1 MMLSTV
7 LSKRTALRYLS
18 TKAVES
24 VDVLIVG
31 GGVVG
36 LGMAA
41 SLQRTLPHLQVRVL
55 EVGQAPSSASK
66 DSLVPHPRSYALSPA
81 SLQFLQLTDDDSSQE
96 QPQQQQ
102 QQQQQDL
109 GFYQRMQV
117 WEARQPAFLNFGI
130 EDLTSSSSS
139 SSSKSCLG
147 AVVEDSFLIQTL
159 SSRLAPDTIQ
169 YEATV
174 IDWQLPSH
182 TSQGL
187 AQVTLNTGT
196 RVQCQLLVAADGANS
211 PLRKRLGIAS
221 RVHEYGETALTCTVE
236 IDDDDSSGMQ
246 HCAFQRFVGNEGI
259 LALLPTRSNRHAI
272 VVWST
277 RPEQVEHWKKVPLAQ
292 LMEYWNQLLQ
302 QGPQRLDPLF
312 PRTDIP
318 VLSNIQYGAEKV
330 WEMIQYGSTLASVT
344 HRAAQQSFL
353 LPPLLLQTASPL
365 LSFPLQ
371 LRQVARYTAPRVAL
385 VGDAA
390 HTVHP
395 MAGQGLNLGLQDL
408 QCLLKHLQ
416 KADDAGMDLATF
428 IENGYEQSR
437 QQQVLATVQG
447 IHALH
452 QLFRSQSTILQHL
465 KTFGMNVVQTV
476 PPVRSLLV
484 QAACGGLGR

>member
-1 MMLSTV
+1 MLSAT
-7 LSKRTALRYLS
+7 LLRKTAHSQTLRYLS
-18 TKAVES
+18 TKES

-41 SLQRTLPHLQVRVL
+41 ALQRTLPHLQVRVL
-55 EVGQAPSSASK
+55 EAAAPPSSPPLSA
-66 DSLVPHPRSYALSPA
+66 VPHPRSYALSPA
-81 SLQFLQLTDDDSSQE
+81 SLQFLQLTDS
-96 QPQQQQ
+96 PQNS
-102 QQQQQDL
+102 L
-109 GFYQRMQV
+109 GYYQRMQV

-130 EDLTSSSSS
+130 EDLSSSTEE
-139 SSSKSCLG
+139 CLG
-147 AVVEDSFLIQTL
+147 AVAEDSFLVQTL
-159 SSRLAPDTIQ
+159 TSRLAPDTIH
-169 YEATV
+169 YETTV
-174 IDWQLPSH
+174 TYWQLPSQ

-187 AQVTLNTGT
+187 VTLNTGT
-196 RVQCQLLVAADGANS
+196 RLQYQLLVAADGANS
-211 PLRKRLGIAS
+211 PIRRKLGIAS
-221 RVHEYGETALTCTVE
+221 HVHEYGEMALTCTVE
-236 IDDDDSSGMQ
+236 IDSSMQ
-246 HCAFQRFVGNEGI
+246 DCAFQRFVGDDGI

-277 RPEQVEHWKKVPLAQ
+277 RPEQVEYWKKVPTAQ
-292 LMEYWNQLLQ
+292 LMEHWNQLFQ

-318 VLSNIQYGAEKV
+318 VLSNLQYGTEKV

-344 HRAAQQSFL
+344 HRGAQQSFL
-353 LPPLLLQTASPL
+353 LPPQLLQTASPL

-371 LRQVARYTAPRVAL
+371 LRQVTRYTAPRVAL

-390 HTVHP
+390 HSVHP
-395 MAGQGLNLGLQDL
+395 MAGQGLNLGLQDV
-408 QCLLKHLQ
+408 QCLLQNVQ

-428 IENGYEQSR
+428 LENGYEQSR

-452 QLFRSQSTILQHL
+452 QLFRSQSTALQHL
-465 KTFGMNVVQTV
+465 KTLGMNVVQTV

-484 QAACGGLGR
+484 QAACGGVGL

>member
-1 MMLSTV
+1 MLSTT
-7 LSKRTALRYLS
+7 LLKTTAQSQALRYLS
-18 TKAVES
+18 TNAVET

-55 EVGQAPSSASK
+55 ETGPAPSVPP
-66 DSLVPHPRSYALSPA
+66 DSVPHPRSYALSPT
-81 SLQFLQLTDDDSSQE
+81 SLQFLQLTN
-96 QPQQQQ
+96 PQQ
-102 QQQQQDL
+102 L
-109 GFYQRMQV
+109 GSYQRMQV
-117 WEARQPAFLNFGI
+117 WEARQPAFLNFGV
-130 EDLTSSSSS
+130 EDLSPSSTD
-139 SSSKSCLG
+139 CLG
-147 AVVEDSFLIQTL
+147 VVVEDSFLVQEL
-159 SSRLAPDTIQ
+159 SSRLTPDTIQ
-169 YEATV
+169 YETTV
-174 IDWQLPSH
+174 TDWQLPSH

-187 AQVTLNTGT
+187 AQVTLNTAT

-211 PLRKRLGIAS
+211 PIRKRLGIAS

-236 IDDDDSSGMQ
+236 MDESSSMPQ
-246 HCAFQRFVGNEGI
+246 CAFQRFVGEDGI

-272 VVWST
+272 GVWST
-277 RPEQVEHWKKVPLAQ
+277 RPEQVEHWKKVPSAR
-292 LMEYWNQLLQ
+292 LMEHWNQLLQ
-302 QGPQRLDPLF
+302 QGPERLDPLF
-312 PRTDIP
+312 PKTEIP
-318 VLSNIQYGAEKV
+318 VLSNLQYGAEKV

-353 LPPLLLQTASPL
+353 LPPLLLRTASPL

-371 LRQVARYTAPRVAL
+371 MRQVSRYTAPRVAL
-385 VGDAA
+385 MGDAA

-395 MAGQGLNLGLQDL
+395 MAGQGLNLGIQDV
-408 QCLLKHLQ
+408 QCLLQHLQ

-452 QLFRSQSTILQHL
+452 QLFRNRSTALQHL

-476 PPVRSLLV
+476 PPIRSLLV
-484 QAACGGLGR
+484 QAACGGVGR